1 MMNTVAGKNIEDLT
15 SKELEAIAQEA
26 GREAVKNAKKRGAR
40 ITELREGQL
49 VWVYPDRRTEPVDNQ
64 LTA

>member
-26 GREAVKNAKKRGAR
+26 GREAVKNAKKTRGSYHGTAR
-40 ITELREGQL
+40 RAIGLGLPRWT
-49 VWVYPDRRTEPVDNQ
+49 N
-64 LTA
+64 